1 MQHKARPGPPARQL
15 HVGTAIFN
23 TRERVVSQFSGLPT
37 EAFRALAVA
46 SCVAE
51 PGVSRWNCG
60 MGGALGWG
68 PCELQQEN
76 STSCCSLL
84 CSCFLSPIPLP
95 TGFSLLTTLSPS
107 ALPRSSRARASWQR
121 PPRAAPPA
129 RCGAAVSV
137 MPDTCPGGA
146 GHRPPAPP
154 AQVTRQ
160 MGAVGHWSAA
170 KEREMKGSLAP

>member
-1 MQHKARPGPPARQL
+1 MSAVQHKARPGPPARQL

-37 EAFRALAVA
+37 EAFRALVVA
-46 SCVAE
+46 SCVA
-51 PGVSRWNCG
+51 RWSCG
-60 MGGALGWG
+60 TGGALGWG
-68 PCELQQEN
+68 PSELRAATGEQHELLLPAPQLF
-76 STSCCSLL
+76 SLT
-84 CSCFLSPIPLP
+84 IPLP

-146 GHRPPAPP
+146 GHQPPAPP

-170 KEREMKGSLAP
+170 KEWEMKGSLAP